1 MDLSKAPN
9 LNYLWCGLL
18 VEELIRQDVAGFVIA
33 PGSRS
38 APLTVSVARN
48 EKARYWVHYDER
60 GAAFFAL
67 GLAKATGKPAVLIC
81 TSGSAVANYWPAVV
95 EAATSRIPLILLTAD
110 RPPELVDCGA
120 NQAID
125 QTDIFGNYARWR
137 TALPCPTAECPA
149 TYVLTTADQA
159 WHRSRHPLGGP
170 VHVNV
175 PLREPLDPKQDGSVT
190 DDILAPLTT
199 WAATD
204 APYTRYDV
212 GARHLPGDVAA
223 ALLDSIQ
230 TAHHRLLIVG
240 RLEREAERT
249 AVHSL
254 AKRTGWKIY
263 ADITSGL
270 YGPSAPTNLIQD
282 MEHFLQNEAWQPDLV
297 LHLGGAYTSK
307 TLLTHMA
314 HWNAPYVH
322 VSASEQRLDPN
333 HQVTQ
338 HITMGIEPFCH
349 WLQESA
355 PDGLESTA
363 STQPP
368 RTDETPAADQELS
381 ERDIAR
387 QLGTLLPEDSLLFA
401 GNSMPIRLL
410 ERFCRPARGGIHIA
424 ANRGASGIDGNIA
437 TALGMA
443 VGTGQAT
450 TALLGDLTTLHD
462 LNSLALHKAVKTPV
476 VFIVLNNDGGG
487 IFHYLPIARVDEPCF
502 EQCFGTPHGMN
513 FSGAAQQFGLDYAA
527 PESPDSFREAYL
539 EALAKGR
546 ATLIEIKTKRFEGQV
561 NDVTNSASRKNEEE
575 VVPEALRPIVLAGD
589 PANPPLLLIHGFMGN
604 VDDWYRVAQAFSATH
619 YVLGVNLPGHGPDWA
634 DVDLSD
640 FDMHRTARGLI
651 NHLDAMGIGSCS
663 LLGYSMGGRFALFLA
678 IQYPER
684 FTRVILESASPGLDT
699 AEKQHARQIQDRA
712 LTDQLRTMDVGSEE
726 YRDFLEEWYDLP
738 LFESLRAKPE
748 LRATLIQRRV
758 AENNPARL
766 ADSLGPLS
774 TGNQPNL
781 WPALATYTTPT
792 LLLVG
797 EQDRKYRMLAED
809 MCAACPAMAME
820 AFSDCGHIVH
830 LEKPEAF
837 LTTVR
842 SFLAAD

>member
-18 VEELIRQDVAGFVIA
+18 VEELIRQGVAGFVIS

-48 EKARYWVHYDER
+48 EKAKYWVHYDER

-95 EAATSRIPLILLTAD
+95 EAAMSQIPLILLTAD

-125 QTDIFGNYARWR
+125 QTDIFGDYARWR

-159 WHRSRHPLGGP
+159 WHRSQHPQAGP

-175 PLREPLDPKQDGSVT
+175 PLREPLDPKPDQSVT
-190 DDILAPLTT
+190 DDVLKTLVA

-204 APYTRYDV
+204 APYTHYDA
-212 GARHLPGDVAA
+212 GASTVPDGWAA
-223 ALLDSIQ
+223 PLLEHMAS
-230 TAHHRLLIVG
+230 ARNKLLIVG
-240 RLEREAERT
+240 RLHGEAEHA
-249 AVHSL
+249 AVRKL
-254 AKRTGWKIY
+254 AKLPGWKIY

-270 YGPSAPTNLIQD
+270 YGPSAPAGLVQD

-307 TLLTHMA
+307 RLLTHMA
-314 HWNAPYVH
+314 DWNAPYIH

-338 HITMGIEPFCH
+338 HLTVGIASFCQ
-349 WLQESA
+349 WLQENA
-355 PDGLESTA
+355 PKASVSTTTA
-363 STQPP
+363 I
-368 RTDETPAADQELS
+368 RTDASPAVEQEWS
-381 ERDIAR
+381 ERGIAH
-387 QLGTLLPEDSLLFA
+387 QLGSLLPENSLLFA

-410 ERFCRPARGGIHIA
+410 ERFCRPERDGIHVV

-443 VGTGQAT
+443 SGTGQAT

-462 LNSLALHKAVKTPV
+462 LNSLALHQAVKTPLV
-476 VFIVLNNDGGG
+476 LIVLNNDGGG
-487 IFHYLPIARVDEPCF
+487 IFHHLPIARADEPCF
-502 EQCFGTPHGMN
+502 EQCFGTPHGMD

-527 PESPDSFREAYL
+527 PEDPDSFRESYL
-539 EALAKGR
+539 EALATGR
-546 ATLIEIKTKRFEGQV
+546 ATLIEIKTPRFAGQG
-561 NDVTNSASRKNEEE
+561 DAETNSASPKNEAEAP
-575 VVPEALRPIVLAGD
+575 PEALRPIALAGD
-589 PANPPLLLIHGFMGN
+589 PKNPPLLLIHGFMGN
-604 VDDWYRVAQAFSATH
+604 VNDWDKVAEACSATH
-619 YVLGVNLPGHGPDWA
+619 HVLGVNLPGHSPDWA
-634 DVDLSD
+634 EVALAD
-640 FDMHRTARGLI
+640 FDMDRTARGLLV
-651 NHLDAMGIGSCS
+651 HLDALGIGACS
-663 LLGYSMGGRFALFLA
+663 LLGYSMGGRFALYLA
-678 IQYPER
+678 TQYPER

-699 AEKQHARQIQDRA
+699 AEKQHARQVQDGA
-712 LTDQLRTMDVGSEE
+712 LAERLCAMGAGSDA
-726 YRDFLEEWYDLP
+726 YREFLEAWYDLP
-738 LFESLRAKPE
+738 LFESLRRHPE
-748 LRATLIQRRV
+748 LRTALIQRRV
-758 AENNPARL
+758 AENAPPRL
-766 ADSLGPLS
+766 GEALGPLG
-774 TGNQPNL
+774 TGKQPNL
-781 WPALATYTTPT
+781 WPALAHYTTPT

-797 EQDRKYRMLAED
+797 EQDRKYRMIAED

-820 AFSDCGHIVH
+820 VFADCGHIAH
-830 LEKPEAF
+830 LEKSDAF

-842 SFLAAD
+842 GFLAHR